1 MENGAS
7 ALYDLRPKTRHSQLN
22 NVAFLYTYYDIFKGI
37 IWHFGTCAY
46 LIFFQELEID
56 TTLMFLP

>member
-7 ALYDLRPKTRHSQLN
+7 ALYDLRP